1 MWKLLT
7 QIFGSRNQRLVKELG
22 RTVAAI
28 NGFEASV
35 SALTDEQFPEKTRE
49 LKARFAAGT
58 SLDALVPEAFAM
70 VREASRRKLGMRHF
84 DVQLIG
90 GLALHSGK
98 IAEMRTGEGKTL
110 MATLPAYLNALSGDG
125 VHVVTVNE
133 YLAQRDSEWMA
144 PVFRYLGLE
153 VGVIKNAQSPDEKRA
168 AYACDITYGTN
179 NEFGFDYLRD
189 NLAFRL
195 EDRTQR
201 KLSFAIIDEVDS
213 ILIDEA
219 RTPLIISGPAE
230 ESTELYIK
238 INTLIPRLVK
248 QKEENAPGD
257 YAVDEKTKQATLTED
272 GHQKV
277 EELMAE
283 IGLLREGES
292 LYDATNI
299 RLMHHLN
306 AALRAHALYKRDV
319 EYIVRQG
326 EVIIVDEFTGRTM
339 QGRRWSDG
347 LHQAVEAKEGVKVRE
362 ENQTVASITFQN
374 FFRLYSKLS
383 GMTGTADTEAFE
395 FQQIYGLEVVVIPTH
410 KPMIR
415 KDKSDLVF
423 LSEADKF
430 QAILEDIQECVK
442 RRQPVLVGT
451 TSIETSERL
460 AKLLQGAQIPHE
472 VLNAKQHER
481 EAHIVAEAG
490 RPGAITIATN
500 MAGRGTDIVLGGSKH
515 VPDESPEAPSE
526 ADAAQ
531 FLDEW
536 RKRHEEVLVS
546 GGLHIIGTERHE
558 SRRIDNQLRGRSGR
572 QGDPGS
578 SRFYL
583 SLDDNLMRIF
593 GDPARMK
600 SLMTRVG
607 MKAGEAIESGML
619 TRQIE
624 RAQRRVEQHNFDARK
639 QLLEYDDVAND
650 QRRVIYQ
657 QRTDLMSAENVAEAV
672 KGIREEVVAQLV
684 DQYVPGGASEDQWD
698 VPGLAQAIERD
709 FGPALPIE
717 TWVKAEEAGDG
728 SGLKQKIVAA
738 LEQVYAQKETSV
750 GAQVMRYIEK
760 EVMLRTL
767 DQHWREHLAAMDYM
781 RQGIFLRSYAQKNP
795 KQEYKREAFELFS
808 AMLDRI
814 KFDTVTT
821 VSKIQVRSQEEI
833 EREELE
839 RQQRLA
845 RALQMQHAEAV
856 SPIQAGGM
864 DDGAAGPG
872 GFPGPGGGPAFGF
885 GSADG
890 AALEPAA
897 DPSGGSAAAPP
908 FVRDLP
914 KVGRN
919 ELCPCGSGKKF
930 KHCHGALQQASG

>member
-1 MWKLLT
+1 VWKLLT
-7 QIFGSRNQRLVKELG
+7 QIFGSRNQRLIKELS
-22 RTVAAI
+22 RRVADT
-28 NGFEASV
+28 NTLEPEMQ
-35 SALTDEQFPEKTRE
+35 ALKDEEFPEKTRE
-49 LKARFAAGT
+49 LKARVAGGA
-58 SLDALVPEAFAM
+58 SLDSLVPEAFAL
-70 VREASRRKLGMRHF
+70 VREASRRKLGLRHF

-90 GLALHSGK
+90 GLTLHMGK

-110 MATLPAYLNALSGDG
+110 MATLPAYLNALTGDG

-133 YLAQRDSEWMA
+133 YLAQRDSDWMA
-144 PVFRYLGLE
+144 PVFRFLGLE
-153 VGVIKNAQSPDEKRA
+153 VGVIKNAQSQEEKRA
-168 AYACDITYGTN
+168 AYGRDITYGTN

-189 NLAFRL
+189 NLAFHL
-195 EDRTQR
+195 QDRVQR
-201 KLSFAIIDEVDS
+201 KLSFAIVDEVDS

-238 INTLIPRLVK
+238 INTLIPRLTR
-248 QKEENAPGD
+248 QKEEDGPGD

-277 EELMAE
+277 EDLMAE
-283 IGLLREGES
+283 TGLLREGES

-339 QGRRWSDG
+339 PGRRWSDG

-374 FFRLYSKLS
+374 YFRLYSKLS

-395 FQQIYGLEVVVIPTH
+395 FQQIYGLEVAVIPTH

-415 KDKSDLVF
+415 KDHSDLVF
-423 LSEADKF
+423 LSEGDKF

-442 RRQPVLVGT
+442 RGQPALVGT

-460 AKLLQGAQIPHE
+460 AKLLVGANIAHE

-490 RPGAITIATN
+490 RPGAVTIATN
-500 MAGRGTDIVLGGSKH
+500 MAGRGTDIVLGGS
-515 VPDESPEAPSE
+515 VQAQIEALGSTDEAQVAEIREA
-526 ADAAQ
+526 
-531 FLDEW
+531 W
-536 RKRHEEVLVS
+536 RRRHEQVLGA

-583 SLDDNLMRIF
+583 SLEDNLMRIF

-657 QRTDLMSAENVAEAV
+657 QRTDLMGAENVAEAI
-672 KGIREEVVAQLV
+672 KGVREDVVQGLV
-684 DQYVPGGASEDQWD
+684 DQYIPQGAAEEQWD
-698 VPGLAQAIERD
+698 VAALAQAVERD
-709 FGPALPIE
+709 FGPRLPIE
-717 TWVKAEEAGDG
+717 EWVKGDE
-728 SGLKQKIVAA
+728 SGNVTVLKTQIVTA
-738 LEQVYAQKETSV
+738 LEAAYDQKEAAV
-750 GAQVMRYIEK
+750 GPEFMRYIEK
-760 EVMLRTL
+760 EMMLRTL
-767 DQHWREHLAAMDYM
+767 DTHWREHLAAMDYM

-821 VSKIQVRSQEEI
+821 VSKIQVRSQAEV

-856 SPIQAGGM
+856 SPIQLGTGVAEGAGPPPPGFNSPPP
-864 DDGAAGPG
+864 GAGPG
-872 GFPGPGGGPAFGF
+872 GTE
-885 GSADG
+885 SR
-890 AALEPAA
+890 
-897 DPSGGSAAAPP
+897 AAPP
-908 FVRDLP
+908 GAAPFVRQVP

-919 ELCPCGSGKKF
+919 ELCPCGSGKKY

>member
-1 MWKLLT
+1 VWKLLT
-7 QIFGSRNQRLVKELG
+7 RVFGSRNQRLIKELS
-22 RTVAAI
+22 RTVSAI
-28 NGFEASV
+28 N
-35 SALTDEQFPEKTRE
+35 ALEPGIKALADDQFPEKTRE

-58 SLDALVPEAFAM
+58 ALEDLVPEAFAL
-70 VREASRRKLGMRHF
+70 VREASRRKLGLRHF

-133 YLAQRDSEWMA
+133 YLAQRDSDWMA
-144 PVFRYLGLE
+144 PVYRFLGFD
-153 VGVIKNAQSPDEKRA
+153 VGVIKNAQTQEEKRA

-195 EDRTQR
+195 EDRAQR

-248 QKEENAPGD
+248 QKEEDGPGD
-257 YAVDEKTKQATLTED
+257 YAVDEKTKQTTLTED

-283 IGLLREGES
+283 IGLLRDGES

-299 RLMHHLN
+299 KLMHHLN

-339 QGRRWSDG
+339 PGRRWSDG

-374 FFRLYSKLS
+374 FFRLYAKLS

-415 KDKSDLVF
+415 KDNPDLVF
-423 LSEADKF
+423 LSENDKF
-430 QAILEDIQECVK
+430 QAILEDIQDCVK
-442 RRQPVLVGT
+442 RGQPALVGT

-460 AKLLQGAQIPHE
+460 AKLLTAAKIPHA

-490 RPGAITIATN
+490 RPGAVTIATN
-500 MAGRGTDIVLGGSKH
+500 MAGRGTDIVLGGSPQAQIDA
-515 VPDESPEAPSE
+515 VAATDEAEVKRIRE
-526 ADAAQ
+526 
-531 FLDEW
+531 EW
-536 RKRHEEVLVS
+536 GKRHDEVVS
-546 GGLHIIGTERHE
+546 AGGLHIIGTERHE

-583 SLDDNLMRIF
+583 SLEDNLMRIF
-593 GDPARMK
+593 GDPTRMK
-600 SLMTRVG
+600 ALMTRVG
-607 MKAGEAIESGML
+607 MKQGEAIESGML

-657 QRTDLMSAENVAEAV
+657 QRTDLMSAEDVAEAV

-684 DQYVPGGASEDQWD
+684 DQYLPGGAAEEQWD

-709 FGPALPIE
+709 FGQALPVVE
-717 TWVKAEEAGDG
+717 LVKAEEAGDG
-728 SGLKQKIVAA
+728 SALKHKIVGA
-738 LEQVYAQKETSV
+738 LEQAYVQKETSI

-814 KFDTVTT
+814 KFDSVTT
-821 VSKIQVRSQEEI
+821 VSKIQVRSQQEI

-845 RALQMQHAEAV
+845 RALQLQHAEAV
-856 SPIQAGGM
+856 SPIQA
-864 DDGAAGPG
+864 AGSEPLPPPG
-872 GFPGPGGGPAFGF
+872 GPNFGPF

-890 AALEPAA
+890 APLEA
-897 DPSGGSAAAPP
+897 DPRAAAPAAP
-908 FVRDLP
+908 YVRDLP

-919 ELCPCGSGKKF
+919 EPCPCGSGKKY